1 MEEFI
6 VEGDKKMDALWYY
19 ADDKPIYYT
28 FKSDKS
34 QARAELLLTM
44 AKSMLDKLGLK

>member
-1 MEEFI
+1 
-6 VEGDKKMDALWYY
+6 MDALWYY

-44 AKSMLDKLGLK
+44 AKVMLEKGGFK